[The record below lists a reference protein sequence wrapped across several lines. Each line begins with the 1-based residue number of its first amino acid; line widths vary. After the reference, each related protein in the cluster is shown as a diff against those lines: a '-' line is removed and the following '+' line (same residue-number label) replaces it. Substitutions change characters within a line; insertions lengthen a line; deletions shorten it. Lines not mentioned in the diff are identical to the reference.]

1 MWSGLRR
8 SNSSTEIPARA
19 AIDPAPSPDC
29 TTIDEPSAAAVAL
42 DGVVSADSVA
52 SSFSTCLE
60 ELDALVEDDFS
71 FEDFSVVDF
80 SLSSS
85 LFEFFSLDEDLTTL
99 LVDDE

>member
-42 DGVVSADSVA
+42 DGADSVA

-85 LFEFFSLDEDLTTL
+85 LFESFLLDEDLTTL
-99 LVDDE
+99 LVEDE